1 MAIKEK
7 IAKSIEEKVED
18 WAKKQFG
25 SQKYYTKTERIN
37 GEIEDALSKSPS
49 KTGGTGRNFPDIRCM
64 VEDGTRRI
72 PVMIEVKGTRGDL
85 IKTDG
90 AGNVDNYNKK
100 GDPSY
105 QNIAKYA
112 VNGAVHYG
120 RAILDYAESYKEVL
134 AVGVNGYEDGLQIK
148 YEVSVWYISKDN
160 LFIPKHVGEYEDL
173 SFLQA
178 KNISSLLKEIDQLGI
193 TDAEIEEQKRLLEN
207 KIEMELKSLNQM
219 LHDEQNI
226 VVSNRVQLVAGMIMA
241 GLGTSS
247 VPPLRVEELG
257 GSIELD
263 ENDGQIIMRKIKMF
277 LADKHLP
284 AEKID
289 MIRSVLEVPFLQS
302 NLQVPIDGESKLHT
316 IYQKVKANIIPY
328 LTGELHNLDFTGRL
342 FNVMNEWVDVPDGA
356 ENDVVLTPRYVTELM
371 TKLCRTNMDSYVWDF
386 ATGSAGFL
394 ISAMNAMIADAKEK
408 ISSKSRF
415 EEKVQHIKMEQLLG
429 IEKLPDVYM
438 LAVLNMIL
446 MKDGSANIIQSDSLQ
461 YDGNYKQ
468 GSMNGKPFPATVFLL
483 NPPYSASGKGFI
495 FVEKALSM
503 MNHGGYAAVLI
514 QENAGSGNGMPYTEN
529 ILKKNTLLASIKM
542 GDIFCGKASVQT
554 AIYVFK
560 IGEPHNILNKVQFI
574 DFSEDGYTRMN
585 RKKSGQDVNLRDTD
599 HAKERY
605 EEIAK
610 VVCYGKDYLQ
620 YYKDCYVEDT
630 ISLKGN
636 DWTYSQHRK
645 IETVPT
651 ADDFAKVVKDYLAWR
666 VSEIIKQED
675 CLGKK

>member
-302 NLQVPIDGESKLHT
+302 NLQVPIDGESKLHI

-645 IETVPT
+645 IDTVPT

-675 CLGKK
+675 GLGK